1 MSWYKLSI
9 ISAINLIVD
18 CHFIRIGN
26 KAQCITSFS
35 PPVTV
40 MCVSKDWTHTGRQ
53 NSVWNLTV
61 LLSLLFS
68 CCFSK
73 ALVWNYVFVFWL
85 SNDLW
90 HHSTQYRQ
98 IPGQVRQILVELNVS
113 ISEKWEK
120 HAGTAFMILAD
131 TASLWNKV
139 DRLLDRKVQS
149 VLYKEDLQNKPWSPL
164 PCRSNRKYFRHSWVS
179 SSNVL
184 HLLK

>member
-1 MSWYKLSI
+1 MTAQIWADSNIFFFFYCLFFVDSLQMSWYKLSI
-9 ISAINLIVD
+9 ISESLIVD

-26 KAQCITSFS
+26 KSQCITSSS

-40 MCVSKDWTHTGRQ
+40 MCVSKDWTHTGCQ

-73 ALVWNYVFVFWL
+73 APLWNYVFVFWL

-120 HAGTAFMILAD
+120 HAGTAFMLLAD
-131 TASLWNKV
+131 TAK
-139 DRLLDRKVQS
+139 
-149 VLYKEDLQNKPWSPL
+149 
-164 PCRSNRKYFRHSWVS
+164 
-179 SSNVL
+179 
-184 HLLK
+184 